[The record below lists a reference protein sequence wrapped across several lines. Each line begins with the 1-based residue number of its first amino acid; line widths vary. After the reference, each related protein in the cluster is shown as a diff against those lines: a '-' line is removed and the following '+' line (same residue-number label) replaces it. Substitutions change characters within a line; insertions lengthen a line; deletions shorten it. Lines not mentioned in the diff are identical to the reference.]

1 MSWRYAQR
9 VAQVVALG
17 HTCKDLGPSCANYM
31 STFSPYHRVDC
42 DIGYTFPFGT
52 CFPGMETAS
61 NKFHKSNFNDEKIS
75 TIANPPSITPLSD
88 FDWRTTEPLRLRPFK
103 PVYHMTMGTKLP
115 LDSSTHSF

>member
-52 CFPGMETAS
+52 CFPGMETAVS
-61 NKFHKSNFNDEKIS
+61 HDIHADDKYCRDGSG
-75 TIANPPSITPLSD
+75 
-88 FDWRTTEPLRLRPFK
+88 
-103 PVYHMTMGTKLP
+103 Y
-115 LDSSTHSF
+115 